1 MCRDKAQKTNTGD
14 GWVWNGG
21 IEYGFMSFTTDRDV
35 ALSVLVF

>member
-1 MCRDKAQKTNTGD
+1 MSRQSTEDKHRG